1 MKKLSLFL
9 AALCALFL
17 WSCGN
22 KQEQPD
28 GNAIKL
34 GTAKLSVNISVFGNA
49 TAFNVDSMLNT
60 IQIYGA
66 TKSIFSTEDEEQNI
80 LLTRD
85 NNIYSGDIPVE
96 RQKEIGGIRIYINGH
111 FAGGSHVILDQE
123 NPTIVDMDMST
134 DGTVTDVFA
143 NDMGISDWGNIAG
156 VAQGAI
162 SLYLTAPLFYQSN
175 DELHR
180 SWKKMQS
187 YRVDSIWPKYLK
199 EAIGEYTIPAEA
211 NDWMVNNI
219 KTVFASGCIL
229 PYTKLAAFNNI
240 VVEEPPMEAYTFL
253 DSIDYSP
260 DVFLKTNMLISPRS
274 FLTQIL
280 DYPCGGFD
288 KIGDMPVDQWE
299 DMVSRKLEPAMKTR
313 PKLLLDLLAGMSYIQ
328 QIDDNTPLTDTQK
341 ENIEKGFT
349 DDLGKIVLARNDR
362 MLAMKND
369 DVSLRDLTRQK
380 FTLKEYL
387 DTNYAGKP
395 VVVDMWNTWCA
406 PCLNAISQT
415 EEIKHNLADTDL
427 VFLYVSDESS
437 KYNEWKKRAAKIG
450 GEQVRISQDT
460 STALLENFGLTGFPS
475 YLFFDRDHTLVHA
488 QTSFPGVSRYSEL
501 LDEICR

>member
-22 KQEQPD
+22 RQERHD

-34 GTAKLSVNISVFGNA
+34 GTAKLSVYVSVFGNA
-49 TAFNVDSMLNT
+49 TTFNVDSMLNA

-66 TKSIFSTEDEEQNI
+66 TRSIFSTEDEEQNI

-96 RQKEIGGIRIYINGH
+96 RLKEIGGIRMYINGH
-111 FAGGSHVILDQE
+111 FAGGSHVILDQG
-123 NPTIVDMDMST
+123 NSTNVYMDMSA
-134 DGTVTDVFA
+134 DGTVIDIFA
-143 NDMGISDWGNIAG
+143 NDMGISEWENIAG
-156 VAQGAI
+156 VAEGAM
-162 SLYLTAPLFYQSN
+162 SLYLTAPLFYRSD

-180 SWKKMQS
+180 SWRRMQT

-199 EAIGEYTIPAEA
+199 AAIGEYTIPAGV
-211 NDWMVNNI
+211 NDWMVNNL
-219 KTVFASGCIL
+219 KTVFASSCIL

-260 DVFLKTNMLISPRS
+260 DVFLKTNMLISPRA
-274 FLTQIL
+274 FLAQIL
-280 DYPCGGFD
+280 NYPCGGFD
-288 KIGDMPVDQWE
+288 KIGDMPVGQWE

-328 QIDDNTPLTDTQK
+328 QIDNNTPLTDVQK

-349 DDLGKIVLARNDR
+349 DDIGKIVLARNDR
-362 MLAMKND
+362 LITLKND
-369 DVSLRDLTRQK
+369 DASLRDLTGRQ
-380 FTLKEYL
+380 FALKEYL
-387 DTNYAGKP
+387 DANYTGKP
-395 VVVDMWNTWCA
+395 VVVDVWNTWCG
-406 PCLNAISQT
+406 PCLSAISQT
-415 EEIKHNLADTDL
+415 EEMKHNLADTDL
-427 VFLYVSDESS
+427 IFLYVSDESS
-437 KYNEWKKRAAKIG
+437 KYNEWEQRAAKIG
-450 GEQVRISQDT
+450 GEQVRISQDA
-460 STALLENFGLTGFPS
+460 SNALLENFGLTGFPS

-488 QTSFPGVSRYSEL
+488 QTSFPGVSRYSQL
-501 LDEICR
+501 LDEIIR